1 MNVTL
6 YYIQSCVLTLY
17 LLSKLPFISRELQ
30 TRTNYYMLSLAISDL
45 LVCLII
51 MPCSLLVLVK
61 GEISNCLKCFNPALL
76 RYLAIC
82 WSVVCHISNLW
93 CARLF
98 SLYSPS
104 NVHLHCSLQRHQK
117 TIPTP
122 SRWWRL
128 GTLSNTPDMASWS
141 VPSLSYSSAC
151 CVGHAKCDAKWKV
164 LPD

>member
-61 GEISNCLKCFNPALL
+61 GEISKLL
-76 RYLAIC
+76 
-82 WSVVCHISNLW
+82 S
-93 CARLF
+93 
-98 SLYSPS
+98 
-104 NVHLHCSLQRHQK
+104 
-117 TIPTP
+117 
-122 SRWWRL
+122 
-128 GTLSNTPDMASWS
+128 
-141 VPSLSYSSAC
+141 
-151 CVGHAKCDAKWKV
+151 
-164 LPD
+164 